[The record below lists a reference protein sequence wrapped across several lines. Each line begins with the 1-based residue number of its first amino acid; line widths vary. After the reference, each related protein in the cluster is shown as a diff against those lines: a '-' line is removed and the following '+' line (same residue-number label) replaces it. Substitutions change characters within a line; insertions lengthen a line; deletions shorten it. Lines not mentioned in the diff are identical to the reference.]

1 MLYPKMNQ
9 ARSVIDL
16 SGVWGFR
23 LGTDEEPGEHIE
35 KLEKPEVIAVPASYN
50 DQKDDPAYRHHYG
63 WACYQREIV
72 VPAYMKDERRVLRF
86 DAVTHNAKIY
96 LNQRLVLT
104 HKGGFLPFEID
115 ITDLI
120 PAGEKA
126 LLSVAVD
133 NRVNHGTLPVG
144 NEDVAF
150 FGSDNPGIPSVE
162 SAKQAR
168 KNRTSRTS
176 ISSTFRESIVLSAYI
191 RRRRLTLKTL
201 CWFRIFPGQTESSA
215 MRCVPAGRIRI
226 MRLP

>member
-1 MLYPKMNQ
+1 M
-9 ARSVIDL
+9 
-16 SGVWGFR
+16 
-23 LGTDEEPGEHIE
+23 
-35 KLEKPEVIAVPASYN
+35 
-50 DQKDDPAYRHHYG
+50 
-63 WACYQREIV
+63 

-86 DAVTHNAKIY
+86 DAVTHNAKVY
-96 LNQRLVLT
+96 LNQELVMT

-126 LLSVAVD
+126 LLGVAVD

-168 KNRTSRTS
+168 RKQNFPNFDFFNFSGIHRPVRIYTTPVSY
-176 ISSTFRESIVLSAYI
+176 IEDIVLVPDISGTDGIVSYEVRTGGAHSDNEVAVKFWMKTEI
-191 RRRRLTLKTL
+191 AWRR
-201 CWFRIFPGQTESSA
+201 
-215 MRCVPAGRIRI
+215 
-226 MRLP
+226 